1 MTGDG
6 VPVDHVDLFD
16 EDALLDPYPHYQ
28 RLRDLGSVVWLAQH
42 DLYAIPRYEDVRAV
56 LGDPAVFC
64 SGRGVALNDFV
75 NEAGQG
81 TTLASDGE
89 LHDHLRRII
98 GKRLTP
104 KAVSSMRAEV
114 TAAAEAVVDELLE
127 RGEFDAVTDL
137 AQRLPMS
144 VVPDMLG
151 WPDEGRHHLLEWG
164 SATFDAMG
172 PSNQRA
178 QRALPTVLEMI
189 EFANHTA
196 ATGNLTPGSVGAGIL
211 DARDRGDVTA
221 QQCPMLL
228 VDYLGPSLD
237 TTISAIG
244 SAIWLFANHPD
255 QWDLVRRDTGRIPA
269 AFNEALR
276 LETPISSFSRVATR
290 ETDIAGVHVPE
301 GARVL
306 VMFASANRD
315 ERRWDRPE
323 TFDCAR
329 NAAAHVGFG
338 YGVHACAGA
347 GLARLEAHAILG
359 ALAARVRRFE
369 LGTPI
374 RQTNNLIRAFASLPV
389 SVRPG

>member
-1 MTGDG
+1 M
-6 VPVDHVDLFD
+6 
-16 EDALLDPYPHYQ
+16 
-28 RLRDLGSVVWLAQH
+28 WLAQH

-151 WPDEGRHHLLEWG
+151 WPDEGRHRLLEWG

-178 QRALPTVLEMI
+178 QRALPTVLEMV

-269 AFNEALR
+269 AFNEVLR

-290 ETDIAGVHVPE
+290 ETDIAGVRVPE

-359 ALAARVRRFE
+359 ALAARVHRFE
-369 LGTPI
+369 LGTPT

>member
-1 MTGDG
+1 M
-6 VPVDHVDLFD
+6 
-16 EDALLDPYPHYQ
+16 
-28 RLRDLGSVVWLAQH
+28 VWLAQH

-151 WPDEGRHHLLEWG
+151 WPDEGRHRLLEWG

-172 PSNQRA
+172 TSNQRA
-178 QRALPTVLEMI
+178 QRALPAVLEMV

-359 ALAARVRRFE
+359 ALAARVHRFE
-369 LGTPI
+369 LGTPT
-374 RQTNNLIRAFASLPV
+374 RQTNNLIRAFASLRSRCDRDEALRARHRPRSPV
-389 SVRPG
+389 EPDDGHDIVDTAVSR